1 MSFIP
6 IIDLANS
13 YQLNDWFLSA
23 MILTLLLML
32 IIMGPYRYDY
42 VKSFLSMFRFKSPDG
57 DVSYPLLS
65 TGENIAVFILSSLC
79 IGISV
84 GIYSHDLMEEGF
96 SQVVFLLWYSFLV
109 VLCLVFKLMLYT
121 ITNKI
126 LYNKQIITLKP
137 GRWNCFFV
145 MSYSVAGLLIL
156 IFSIIVVFLDIH
168 LLALLIFAYL
178 MRFLVI
184 AGRIFK
190 IKTTLFKNQR
200 SNSGFIMYL
209 CAFELAPIVIE
220 FMLTSRLFG
229 LI

>member
-1 MSFIP
+1 MTFIP

-13 YQLNDWFLSA
+13 YHLNDWFLSA

-32 IIMGPYRYDY
+32 ILMGPYRYDY

-65 TGENIAVFILSSLC
+65 TAENIAVFILSSIS

-96 SQVVFLLWYSFLV
+96 SQIIFLLWYSAAV
-109 VLCLVFKLMLYT
+109 VVCLVIKLMLYT
-121 ITNKI
+121 VTNKI
-126 LYNKQIITLKP
+126 LYRKQIITLKP

-156 IFSIIVVFLDIH
+156 LFSIIVVFLDLH

-178 MRFLVI
+178 MRVLVI
-184 AGRIFK
+184 TGRIFK
-190 IKTTLFKNQR
+190 INTTLFKNRR

-209 CAFELAPIVIE
+209 CAFELAPILIE
-220 FMLTSRLFG
+220 FLLTSRLFG

>member
-1 MSFIP
+1 M
-6 IIDLANS
+6 ANS

>member
-65 TGENIAVFILSSLC
+65 TGENIAVFILSSIC

-96 SQVVFLLWYSFLV
+96 SQVVFLL
-109 VLCLVFKLMLYT
+109 
-121 ITNKI
+121 
-126 LYNKQIITLKP
+126 
-137 GRWNCFFV
+137 
-145 MSYSVAGLLIL
+145 
-156 IFSIIVVFLDIH
+156 
-168 LLALLIFAYL
+168 
-178 MRFLVI
+178 
-184 AGRIFK
+184 
-190 IKTTLFKNQR
+190 
-200 SNSGFIMYL
+200 
-209 CAFELAPIVIE
+209 
-220 FMLTSRLFG
+220 
-229 LI
+229 

>member
-65 TGENIAVFILSSLC
+65 TGENIAVFILSSIC

-109 VLCLVFKLMLYT
+109 VLCLVIKLVLYT
-121 ITNKI
+121 VTNKI
-126 LYNKQIITLKP
+126 LYKRQIIALKP
-137 GRWNCFFV
+137 GLNLRGFPGYSSSGTAHFCILYACFGHCRQNFQDKNH
-145 MSYSVAGLLIL
+145 LI
-156 IFSIIVVFLDIH
+156 
-168 LLALLIFAYL
+168 
-178 MRFLVI
+178 
-184 AGRIFK
+184 
-190 IKTTLFKNQR
+190 
-200 SNSGFIMYL
+200 
-209 CAFELAPIVIE
+209 
-220 FMLTSRLFG
+220 
-229 LI
+229 

>member
-42 VKSFLSMFRFKSPDG
+42 VKSFFSMFRFKSPDG

-65 TGENIAVFILSSLC
+65 TLENIFVFILSSIS

-84 GIYSHDLMEEGF
+84 AIYSHDLMEEGF
-96 SQVVFLLWYSFLV
+96 SQVIFLLWYSFLV
-109 VLCLVFKLMLYT
+109 VLCLVIKLMLYT
-121 ITNKI
+121 VTNKI
-126 LYNKQIITLKP
+126 LYKRQIITLKP

-156 IFSIIVVFLDIH
+156 IFSIAVVFLDLH
-168 LLALLIFAYL
+168 LLSLLIFAY
-178 MRFLVI
+178 
-184 AGRIFK
+184 
-190 IKTTLFKNQR
+190 
-200 SNSGFIMYL
+200 
-209 CAFELAPIVIE
+209 
-220 FMLTSRLFG
+220 
-229 LI
+229 

>member
-32 IIMGPYRYDY
+32 IIMGPYRHDY

-65 TGENIAVFILSSLC
+65 TVENIAVFILSSIS

-96 SQVVFLLWYSFLV
+96 SQVIFLLWYSFLV
-109 VLCLVFKLMLYT
+109 VLCLVIKLMLYT
-121 ITNKI
+121 VTNKI

-145 MSYSVAGLLIL
+145 MSYSVAGLFIL
-156 IFSIIVVFLDIH
+156 IFSICVVFLDIH
-168 LLALLIFAYL
+168 ILALLIFAYL

-184 AGRIFK
+184 TGRIFK
-190 IKTTLFKNQR
+190 IKTTLFKNKR

>member
-1 MSFIP
+1 MKFIP
-6 IIDLANS
+6 IIDLAGS
-13 YQLNDWFLSA
+13 YHLNDWFLSA

-32 IIMGPYRYDY
+32 VIMGPYRYDY

-65 TGENIAVFILSSLC
+65 TAENIAVFILSSIS

-84 GIYSHDLMEEGF
+84 GVYSHDLMEEGF
-96 SQVVFLLWYSFLV
+96 SQVIFLLWYSAAV
-109 VLCLVFKLMLYT
+109 VVCLVIKLMLYT
-121 ITNKI
+121 VTNKI
-126 LYNKQIITLKP
+126 LYSRQIITLKP

-156 IFSIIVVFLDIH
+156 IFSICVVFLDIH
-168 LLALLIFAYL
+168 FLALLIFAYL
-178 MRFLVI
+178 MRLLVI
-184 AGRIFK
+184 IGRIFK
-190 IKTTLFKNQR
+190 INTTLFKNR
-200 SNSGFIMYL
+200 HSNLGFILYL